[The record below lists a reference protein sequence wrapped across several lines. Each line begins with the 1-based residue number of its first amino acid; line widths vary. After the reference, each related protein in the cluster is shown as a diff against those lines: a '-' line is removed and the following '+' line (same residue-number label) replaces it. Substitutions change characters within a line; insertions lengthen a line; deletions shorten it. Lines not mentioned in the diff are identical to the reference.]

1 MLEPLLESTAKE
13 KILLYLHTHGEAY
26 PREICRALG
35 LYLNTVRNQL
45 LNLERGGVLYSKLR
59 GKIRLFGLNPRY
71 AFKKELEALL
81 EKALVFIPASELEKT
96 YKPRL
101 RPRLT
106 GKPLLRSRRSEA
118 P

>member
-1 MLEPLLESTAKE
+1 MLEPLFESAAKE

-26 PREICRALG
+26 PREMARALG
-35 LYLNTVRNQL
+35 LYVNTVRNQL
-45 LNLERGGVLYSKLR
+45 LKLERGGVLYSQLR
-59 GKIRLFGLNPRY
+59 GKIRLFGINPRY

-81 EKALVFIPASELEKT
+81 EKAMVFIPASELERT

-106 GKPLLRSRRSEA
+106 GKPLLRTRQNMA

>member
-13 KILLYLHTHGEAY
+13 RILLYLHTHGEAY
-26 PREICRALG
+26 PREISRALG

-45 LNLERGGVLYSKLR
+45 LKLERGGVLYSQLR
-59 GKIRLFGLNPRY
+59 GKIRLFGINPRY

-81 EKALVFIPASELEKT
+81 EKAMLFIPVGELERT

-106 GKPLLRSRRSEA
+106 GKPLIRSHQT
-118 P
+118 

>member
-13 KILLYLHTHGEAY
+13 RILLFVHTHGEAY
-26 PREICRALG
+26 PREISRALD

-45 LNLERGGVLYSKLR
+45 LKLERGGVLYSRLR
-59 GKIRLFGLNPRY
+59 GKVRLFGINPRY

-81 EKALVFIPASELEKT
+81 EKVLIFIPASELEKT

-106 GKPLLRSRRSEA
+106 GKPLLRTRQT
-118 P
+118 